1 MTVRTCELLEPQR
14 QRGGEE
20 EEVHEGG
27 VVHEDHLG
35 ALLSEPV
42 PVAHVRHADLRVDQE
57 QEAEPRKAEHR
68 KRVERAL
75 RQQAD
80 AVERGSDVRE

>member
-1 MTVRTCELLEPQR
+1 MLALSYTYSGKP
-14 QRGGEE
+14 
-20 EEVHEGG
+20 
-27 VVHEDHLG
+27 

-42 PVAHVRHADLRVDQE
+42 PVAHVRHADLRVDRE
-57 QEAEPRKAEHR
+57 QEAEPNARAEHR

-80 AVERGSDVRE
+80 AVERGSDVREQADGEERHDQRQSEP